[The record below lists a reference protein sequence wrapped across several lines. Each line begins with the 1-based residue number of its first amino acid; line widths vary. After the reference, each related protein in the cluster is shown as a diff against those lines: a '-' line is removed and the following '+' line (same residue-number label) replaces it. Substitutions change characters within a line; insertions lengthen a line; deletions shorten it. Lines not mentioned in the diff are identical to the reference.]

1 MELFDVM
8 LAKRPRIFLKSQN
21 FEIGLIDCYKSVL
34 NVLRAS
40 FKKLPRKTITYRAQ
54 KRFNQDYFRRDLDG
68 RELQVEL
75 HRNCDKPYKKLSEN
89 LHDILNHHT
98 PLKQEQVKGNHAPFM
113 TKDVSETIMNK

>member
-68 RELQVEL
+68 RELQ
-75 HRNCDKPYKKLSEN
+75 YKKLSEN
-89 LHDILNHHT
+89 LYDILNHHT